1 MANAVL
7 AAGDRVAAVSLS
19 GPSEPAQVRRGV
31 ERLAERY
38 DVVLDP
44 RALASTGFLAGGD
57 AERAESLIDALEDRD
72 IRGVVCVRGGYGA
85 TRVLARHGA
94 RIAAALA
101 RDPKPIAGFSDVTA
115 MHALWARVGARS
127 VHGPMIARMG
137 AEAGVSDEDRASL
150 CAALEGEGSA
160 FGGLDR
166 WVSGECEGV
175 ARGGNLAVLAALVG
189 TPYAPSFDGAVVF
202 LEDVGERPYR
212 VDRMLTQLLA
222 SGAFDGARGVVLGEW
237 VDCAPGPY
245 GVSVVEQV
253 LRERLGGLGVPLWAG
268 APFGH
273 GARCRAFAL
282 GARVTVTSD
291 GEARFEPEPDL

>member
-7 AAGDRVAAVSLS
+7 SAGDRVAAVSLS
-19 GPSEPAQVRRGV
+19 GPSDPAMVRRGV
-31 ERLAERY
+31 ERLATRY

-44 RALASTGFLAGGD
+44 RALVSTGFLAGD
-57 AERAESLIDALEDRD
+57 DDVRAGSLLDALEDRGV
-72 IRGVVCVRGGYGA
+72 RGVVCVRGGYGA
-85 TRVLARHGA
+85 TRVLARDGA
-94 RIAAALA
+94 RIAEALA

-115 MHALWARVGARS
+115 MHSLWARVGARS

-137 AEAGVSDEDRASL
+137 AEPGVSDEDLASL
-150 CAALEGEGSA
+150 FAALEGEATA
-160 FGGLDR
+160 FRGLDR

-189 TPYAPSFDGAVVF
+189 TADAPSFDGAVVF

-212 VDRMLTQLLA
+212 VDRMLTQLIA
-222 SGAFDGARGVVLGEW
+222 SGAFEGARGVVLGEW
-237 VDCAPGPY
+237 VDCGAGPD
-245 GVSVVEQV
+245 GVSVEQV
-253 LRERLGGLGVPLWAG
+253 LLERLGGLGVPLMAG

-282 GARVTVTSD
+282 GSRVTITSD
-291 GEARFEPEPDL
+291 GDVRFEPEPDL